1 MHLTSLLPLTAFQGL
16 LGEILHEFFTSLHI
30 LRVEALTSFALN
42 CLFKDIAI
50 AHSLGRHG

>member
-42 CLFKDIAI
+42 CLFKDVAI